1 MSKSFEDFSEKAR
14 SGVAIFA
21 SKAFEQLIN
30 YKDMRIGID
39 EDYVV
44 TLQDLQKETAGTPSA
59 GQARVT
65 AVSLI
70 AGLSLQVL

>member
-1 MSKSFEDFSEKAR
+1 
-14 SGVAIFA
+14 
-21 SKAFEQLIN
+21 
-30 YKDMRIGID
+30 MRIGID

>member
-1 MSKSFEDFSEKAR
+1 
-14 SGVAIFA
+14 
-21 SKAFEQLIN
+21 
-30 YKDMRIGID
+30 MRIGID

-70 AGLSLQVL
+70 AGLSAASVVKAPILIDSPMVGLDSTHQANLYKFV